1 MFSVFNKSIL
11 STCHRLYCAVGVGMV
26 RETEKN
32 AFAVAHH
39 PARGARQV
47 YKADRGVLCCGRPG
61 GRVGMGMVAAK
72 EGWSG
77 PGMEPERRGQCSK

>member
-1 MFSVFNKSIL
+1 M
-11 STCHRLYCAVGVGMV
+11 
-26 RETEKN
+26 
-32 AFAVAHH
+32 AHH

-61 GRVGMGMVAAK
+61 GRVRMGMVAAR

-77 PGMEPERRGQCSK
+77 PGIEPEGRGQCSK